1 MFRLGGGFGVYG
13 SWAGRTLLGDG
24 RRSPGESGSRPMIS
38 CATKQPLLGPGF
50 RLGGGWVVYG
60 GDGRDS
66 AGGGRHSPEESGSSP
81 AIPCATK
88 QPLLRPDFRLGG
100 GWVVYGSW
108 RGGELSLPNEKRRTV
123 WIGKG
128 VSNDPQKVGSAAK
141 ASRGRLQPSSRS
153 KRDLLRK
160 RRNDGAV

>member
-1 MFRLGGGFGVYG
+1 MFMGVTGG
-13 SWAGRTLLGDG
+13 TLPGD
-24 RRSPGESGSRPMIS
+24 RRHSPGEFGSCPMIS
-38 CATKQPLLGPGF
+38 YTTKQPPAPSGFPAGRGLGCLWG
-50 RLGGGWVVYG
+50 LAGEG
-60 GDGRDS
+60 S
-66 AGGGRHSPEESGSSP
+66 AGGGRHSPGEIGSRP
-81 AIPCATK
+81 AVPCTTK
-88 QPLLRPDFRLGG
+88 QPPFHPGFRSGG
-100 GWVVYGSW
+100 GWVVYGDW

-141 ASRGRLQPSSRS
+141 ALRGRLQPSSRS